1 MFSLTMSTM
10 PAAAASTDSSAVAS
24 AIGFTAARAASR
36 SSVISP
42 PASSVGRYP
51 STTFASVTVG

>member
-10 PAAAASTDSSAVAS
+10 PAAAASTDSRPMAS
-24 AIGFTAARAASR
+24 ATVCTAARAAST

-42 PASSVGRYP
+42 PASDGGR
-51 STTFASVTVG
+51 